1 MLTTL
6 LSASAT
12 ADIVRVALHGNDA
25 DAMHPQAARCP
36 PYGSE
41 WVPEWYGVYESNDER
56 PPLHLPQPSSSF
68 DRRVYLKSDDAN
80 KVLWYTER
88 GFWHFGHPEDI
99 ATGAGMIAVES
110 QAATPEQATEGWK
123 VVVYGQVRWQPL
135 ACLQVVPA
143 PPRVLHLHGYGPP
156 ELRGAHDSTHSWLSQ
171 VPVPS
176 IWLREIWLRSSP
188 TESSS
193 SWLSRGWLEAYVG
206 TYESHAEEDE
216 EDALA
221 NGLPVYRRRGCEQ
234 PCDQLLWYATCTAQ
248 RRAGLFTPSLRTPC
262 WVIGPSRLVG
272 QSPPSGASGDG
283 DGDDGGDDGGDG
295 KDGGGKGGGGKG
307 GGGVQGA
314 IRLLIESPL
323 PHVTNATWSVL
334 TWPAPGGRPSQR
346 AAWVAAPGIACTANA
361 SEVLGFFASM
371 LASRLGGWSLGP
383 EASRLVPVR
392 ALEALASGADVLRD
406 AAGDAARRVRAEALW
421 WAQWIG
427 VRGEVGE
434 RCDGRPSH
442 SRRHR
447 ATLSSRLPLWIA
459 SQPLWIAS
467 QLDALR
473 WAWGTLQQS
482 HVSLSS
488 VLATCLAWLGLVL
501 LDLWRRRRWPL
512 ASDEAEIGELG
523 VADDPQVEGSS
534 EEKKLAFACLSEA
547 IEEVKT
553 SITEQQYLA
562 LYSAALWTFNL
573 TPCWAEGRPVPPDR
587 RDVGAAA
594 SGAAAADVAAAGAAE
609 SRSSQFTV
617 HSSAESRHTAAEAA
631 PAAEPL
637 QPPPGPSEPLQPP
650 PGPPRP
656 TEPLQPAPGP
666 SEPLQPAPGPS
677 DGPNRRRAQAR
688 RTEQPAAEEE
698 RLRGRS
704 AEDELAFG
712 TTW

>member
-1 MLTTL
+1 MLTTM

-156 ELRGAHDSTHSWLSQ
+156 ELRGAHDSTHSWLSH

-176 IWLREIWLRSSP
+176 IWLREIWPRSSP
-188 TESSS
+188 TEASS

-234 PCDQLLWYATCTAQ
+234 PCEQLLWYATCMAQ
-248 RRAGLFTPSLRTPC
+248 RRAGLFTPTLRTPC

-283 DGDDGGDDGGDG
+283 DGDDGGDG

-346 AAWVAAPGIACTANA
+346 AAWIAAPGIACTANA

-383 EASRLVPVR
+383 AASRLVPVR
-392 ALEALASGADVLRD
+392 ALGALASGADVLRD
-406 AAGDAARRVRAEALW
+406 AAGNAARRVRAEALW

-434 RCDGRPSH
+434 RCDGRPAH

-447 ATLSSRLPLWIA
+447 ASLSSRL
-459 SQPLWIAS
+459 PLWIAS

-609 SRSSQFTV
+609 SRSSQLTV
-617 HSSAESRHTAAEAA
+617 HSSAESRSTAAEAA
-631 PAAEPL
+631 PAAESL
-637 QPPPGPSEPLQPP
+637 QPPPGPSEPLHPP
-650 PGPPRP
+650 PGPPRS
-656 TEPLQPAPGP
+656 
-666 SEPLQPAPGPS
+666 SEPLLPAPGPS
-677 DGPNRRRAQAR
+677 DGPSRRRAQAR

-698 RLRGRS
+698 RSRGRS
-704 AEDELAFG
+704 AEEERSRGRAVEEELVFG

>member
-1 MLTTL
+1 
-6 LSASAT
+6 
-12 ADIVRVALHGNDA
+12 
-25 DAMHPQAARCP
+25 
-36 PYGSE
+36 
-41 WVPEWYGVYESNDER
+41 
-56 PPLHLPQPSSSF
+56 
-68 DRRVYLKSDDAN
+68 
-80 KVLWYTER
+80 
-88 GFWHFGHPEDI
+88 
-99 ATGAGMIAVES
+99 
-110 QAATPEQATEGWK
+110 
-123 VVVYGQVRWQPL
+123 
-135 ACLQVVPA
+135 
-143 PPRVLHLHGYGPP
+143 
-156 ELRGAHDSTHSWLSQ
+156 
-171 VPVPS
+171 
-176 IWLREIWLRSSP
+176 
-188 TESSS
+188 
-193 SWLSRGWLEAYVG
+193 
-206 TYESHAEEDE
+206 
-216 EDALA
+216 
-221 NGLPVYRRRGCEQ
+221 
-234 PCDQLLWYATCTAQ
+234 
-248 RRAGLFTPSLRTPC
+248 
-262 WVIGPSRLVG
+262 
-272 QSPPSGASGDG
+272 
-283 DGDDGGDDGGDG
+283 
-295 KDGGGKGGGGKG
+295 
-307 GGGVQGA
+307 
-314 IRLLIESPL
+314 
-323 PHVTNATWSVL
+323 
-334 TWPAPGGRPSQR
+334 
-346 AAWVAAPGIACTANA
+346 
-361 SEVLGFFASM
+361 
-371 LASRLGGWSLGP
+371 
-383 EASRLVPVR
+383 
-392 ALEALASGADVLRD
+392 LEALASGADVLRD

-427 VRGEVGE
+427 ARGEVGE

-447 ATLSSRLPLWIA
+447 ASLSSRLPLWIA

-501 LDLWRRRRWPL
+501 LDLWRRRRWPP

-617 HSSAESRHTAAEAA
+617 HSSEESRHTAAEAA
-631 PAAEPL
+631 PAAESL

-650 PGPPRP
+650 PGPPR
-656 TEPLQPAPGP
+656 P

-704 AEDELAFG
+704 AEEELAFG